1 MKNNQFFRICPV
13 QVLNHLDS
21 NQVFSTTTQWLLKK
35 TSAYCLRDMV
45 VATPSKKRT
54 LHYAYHHKQLIKPLA
69 AKLGVSLATVYCAV
83 HEMDETGDPYH
94 HEAKPGCPPS
104 LLPWTKMCIK
114 CSILKGESCTAA
126 RAKCVLKIQ
135 ASAHTISRFLNS
147 IGLHACQPHRK
158 HKLTKLSA
166 HVWHVWAE
174 SLRNWTDTEW
184 KLVVFTN
191 ESKVNLD
198 ASDGQQ

>member
-13 QVLNHLDS
+13 RALNHLDS
-21 NQVFSTTTQWLLKK
+21 DQVFSMTTQRLLNK

-54 LHYAYHHKQLIKPLA
+54 LHYVYHHKQLIKPLA

-104 LLPWTKMCIK
+104 LLPQTKMCIK
-114 CSILKGESCTAA
+114 CSILKGESCTAVQ
-126 RAKCVLKIQ
+126 AKCVLKIQ
-135 ASAHTISRFLNS
+135 ASTHTISRFLNS
-147 IGLHACQPHRK
+147 IGLHAHWPCRK
-158 HKLTKLSA
+158 HKLIKLSA
-166 HVWHVWAE
+166 CV
-174 SLRNWTDTEW
+174 
-184 KLVVFTN
+184 
-191 ESKVNLD
+191 
-198 ASDGQQ
+198 